1 MGMSINWYNVVGLV
15 LEMVG
20 IIMIW
25 IFSKKI
31 TGMTTPADI
40 QFSGYSWWFQI
51 GIMLIVFGVASQLAG
66 NFLG

>member
-1 MGMSINWYNVVGLV
+1 MSINWFNVVGLV

-20 IIMIW
+20 VIMIW
-25 IFSKKI
+25 LFSKKI

-40 QFSGYSWWFQI
+40 KRSGFLCWFQI
-51 GIMLIVFGVASQLAG
+51 GIMLIAFGVASQLAG